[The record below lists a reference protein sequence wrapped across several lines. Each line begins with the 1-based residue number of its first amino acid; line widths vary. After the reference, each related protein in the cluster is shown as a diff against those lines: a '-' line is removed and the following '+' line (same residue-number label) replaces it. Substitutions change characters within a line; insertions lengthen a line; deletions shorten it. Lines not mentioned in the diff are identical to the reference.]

1 MAKKVE
7 TFVMTNVEA
16 MQSLKKGKFE
26 GNLVQISTDE
36 YGVTTVTVTSDE

>member
-1 MAKKVE
+1 MTKKVE

-16 MQSLKKGKFE
+16 MQALKKGEFE
-26 GNLVQISTDE
+26 GSLVQVSTDE